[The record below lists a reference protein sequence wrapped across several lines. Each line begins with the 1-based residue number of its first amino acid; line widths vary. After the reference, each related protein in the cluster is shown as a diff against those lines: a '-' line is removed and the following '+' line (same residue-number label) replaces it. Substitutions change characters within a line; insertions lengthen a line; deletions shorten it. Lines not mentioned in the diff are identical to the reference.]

1 MNQTPYREQS
11 KVFLAQASEELQK
24 GDLHQASEKGW
35 GAAAQMVKAVAAARD
50 WDHNSHGGLY
60 EVVRLLVRETQDRT
74 LRRQFQLAGH
84 LHTNYYEGWLDRET
98 IEEDLTE
105 VSHFVQRLEQLL
117 DQG

>member
-35 GAAAQMVKAVAAARD
+35 GAAAQIVKAVAAARN

-60 EVVRLLVRETQDRT
+60 QVVRRLVDETHEEDLRT
-74 LRRQFQLAGH
+74 QFAVAGM
-84 LHTNYYEGWLDRET
+84 LHTNYYEGWLGREDV
-98 IEEDLTE
+98 EAHLQQ
-105 VSHFVQRLEQLL
+105 VAGFVERVEGLL
-117 DQG
+117 S